1 MIVIEFNPKQ
11 YRARYI
17 KTQEDPD
24 KPSLNTTLRLQPIR
38 LFGEKKG
45 GGIELA
51 VSAASSSEPTWRNLG
66 NNPPDGLY
74 EYSYFNGINE
84 VSGEILVGQRAAIK
98 VEIKIAKFGAD
109 KLVTVTSPIT
119 LCQGDLFAEIRAA
132 GSSGSIAVPLIT
144 DKHSAQFR
152 ISSDV
157 LFSIVLGDQIS
168 KLAETKQ

>member
-17 KTQEDPD
+17 RTREDPD
-24 KPSLNTTLRLQPIR
+24 EPSLNTMLRLRPIR

-45 GGIELA
+45 EDIVLP
-51 VSAASSSEPTWRNLG
+51 VSAASSSEPIWRNLG

-74 EYSYFNGINE
+74 EYSYLNGINK
-84 VSGEILVGQRAAIK
+84 VSGEILVGQREAIK
-98 VEIKIAKFGAD
+98 VEIKTAKFGTD
-109 KLVTVTSPIT
+109 KLVTVTSQIT
-119 LCQGDLFAEIRAA
+119 LRPGDLFAEIRAA

-157 LFSIVLGDQIS
+157 RCSIVLGDQIS
-168 KLAETKQ
+168 KLAEIKQ